1 MEAGAAG
8 AGMDYDEEEDYG
20 SEYQQMGLTG
30 GLSGFGAG
38 DNDLAK
44 KRKKKKKKK
53 KKKPAEYED
62 PSLREHL
69 LAGAYGGVAKPKPKR
84 QNIRQTTN
92 IDAGLRDL
100 ATPASAFMRDP
111 SRQNMQSY
119 SGFANI
125 AGAESARG
133 GGKRTY
139 GASGGARGNRSS
151 YGGRSDVGSN
161 IGSRMGGTSTKNL
174 DPQQREAL
182 LKKRQM
188 DEIQRKK
195 AAKEKAQGGK
205 GAKFSKDEDFEKL
218 FGQDVEK
225 FLDDSEWDI
234 DSIDK
239 LSYLSKGSKGSVRSA
254 SQAGKLRGLEKLY
267 LQRIETSVNKNTL

>member
-1 MEAGAAG
+1 
-8 AGMDYDEEEDYG
+8 
-20 SEYQQMGLTG
+20 
-30 GLSGFGAG
+30 
-38 DNDLAK
+38 
-44 KRKKKKKKK
+44 
-53 KKKPAEYED
+53 
-62 PSLREHL
+62 
-69 LAGAYGGVAKPKPKR
+69 
-84 QNIRQTTN
+84 
-92 IDAGLRDL
+92 
-100 ATPASAFMRDP
+100 MRDP

-133 GGKRTY
+133 GGKRGY
-139 GASGGARGNRSS
+139 GASGGAHRNRSS
-151 YGGRSDVGSN
+151 YGGKSDVGSN
-161 IGSRMGGTSTKNL
+161 IGSRLGGTSTKNL

-267 LQRIETSVNKNTL
+267 LQRIETSVNKNTLQMTGGIPGAQKGATAAKKNQKFRGGDADSQGGARKKAWDTQSRNSSKHDQSVGRPFKQNK